1 MKKEKLNY
9 PGLYR
14 KPQKS
19 INIQNINQEKE
30 GFYVGSATNMAR
42 LFIFIILLFS
52 IVLTS
57 MGFYIGSRIGSLETE
72 IALLKKEK

>member
-1 MKKEKLNY
+1 MKKKDISY

-14 KPQKS
+14 KLERH
-19 INIQNINQEKE
+19 INIQNVNQEKE

-42 LFIFIILLFS
+42 LFIFIIILFS
-52 IVLTS
+52 VILTS
-57 MGFYIGSRIGSLETE
+57 MGFYIGARIGSLETE